1 MIYGKR
7 KVHILFIDNRNS
19 KLNSFIILL
28 NSKGH
33 YLEMKLYDC
42 ISTGFERG
50 LLQVVLNSNTL
61 ANILLERTDKQGGT
75 KKAGSIGRKLTSA
88 MKALS
93 DFTAFK
99 DWIMEQVEKDLPDS
113 DGYNDDNREDEYLKR
128 RHSFLLSTAAYCV
141 ASFVLGLGDRHNDN
155 LMMTRNGHFFHIDF
169 GHILGN
175 FKSKMGIKR
184 ERALMVFT
192 HAMKETI
199 GDEDYEEFVSLSCT
213 IFNILRENATLLVSL
228 LSLAVPMNLPE
239 LQREKD
245 VMWIY
250 EKLQVDLTEEEAA
263 EYFRKQLNAAL
274 HIRGTRIND
283 MFHMLA
289 HA

>member
-28 NSKGH
+28 TSKGH

-250 EKLQVDLTEEEAA
+250 ENYKL
-263 EYFRKQLNAAL
+263 
-274 HIRGTRIND
+274 I
-283 MFHMLA
+283 
-289 HA
+289 